1 MRSSQGEELGKGSLI
16 KDGDMVQATTQIQTV
31 AATDMG
37 LVPRERKIVV
47 GKMYKRGE
55 KIE

>member
-47 GKMYKRGE
+47 GKM
-55 KIE
+55 